1 MINYMND
8 ENLLDFL
15 ASEQGLYNQSPLD
28 MLISLEELSEEESR
42 EAVEIY
48 VHDMFI
54 NHISK

>member
-8 ENLLDFL
+8 DNLLDFL
-15 ASEQGLYNQSPLD
+15 ASEQGLYIHSPPDL
-28 MLISLEELSEEESR
+28 LISLEELSEEESR